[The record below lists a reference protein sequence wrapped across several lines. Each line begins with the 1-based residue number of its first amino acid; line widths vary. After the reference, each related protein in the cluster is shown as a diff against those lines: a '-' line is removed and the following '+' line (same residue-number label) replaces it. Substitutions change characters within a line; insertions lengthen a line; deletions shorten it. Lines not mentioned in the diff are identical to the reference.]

1 MAQQRK
7 RTNRTSMHE
16 FRTAAC
22 AVTAVLVVL
31 SLSDTAEAQDA
42 SDRWRFA
49 VTPYLWLPT
58 VDAKL
63 KHSTPSGAS
72 ASPEIEVSAD
82 DYLSNLDFA
91 AMLSGEARKNRW
103 SFFTDVVYL
112 DMSADDST
120 VQAVNFGG
128 TRVQTNLNVD
138 TSSSLSGVAWTLA
151 AGYEVVRAAEV
162 TVDAFAGF
170 RYFRLKASTNWQLAA
185 TITGPLGGSQVFP
198 RSGSVSDSEDLFDG
212 IVGIRGRIRLGES
225 AWSIPFYVDVGGGSS
240 DLTWQGVLAIAYAFS
255 WGDVALAYRYLYY
268 DQGGDEL
275 VQDLS
280 LGGPALAV
288 TFYF

>member
-1 MAQQRK
+1 MLFLLTMPAISR
-7 RTNRTSMHE
+7 
-16 FRTAAC
+16 
-22 AVTAVLVVL
+22 
-31 SLSDTAEAQDA
+31 AQDA
-42 SDRWRFA
+42 NDRWRFA

-58 VDAKL
+58 IDAKL

-72 ASPEIEVSAD
+72 ASPEIEVSPD
-82 DYLSNLDFA
+82 DYLSSLDFA

-103 SFFTDVVYL
+103 SFFTDVIYL

-128 TRVQTNLNVD
+128 TRVQTSLNVD
-138 TSSSLSGVAWTLA
+138 TNSSLSGVAWTLA
-151 AGYEVVRAAEV
+151 GGYEVLHLAEV

-170 RYFRLKASTNWQLAA
+170 RYFRLKASTDWQLAA

-212 IVGIRGRIRLGES
+212 IIGIRGRIRLGDS
-225 AWSIPFYVDVGGGSS
+225 AWSIPYYVDIGGGSS
-240 DLTWQGVLAIAYAFS
+240 DLTWQGVLAIAYSFN

-288 TFYF
+288 TFRF